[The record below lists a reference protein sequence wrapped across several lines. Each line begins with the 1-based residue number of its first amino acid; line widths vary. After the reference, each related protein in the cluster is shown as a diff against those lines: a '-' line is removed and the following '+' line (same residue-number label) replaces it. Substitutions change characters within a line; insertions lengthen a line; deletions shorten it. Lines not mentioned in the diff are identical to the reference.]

1 MQRKAGRVM
10 KSLQPGSP
18 GTKKWLKKYGSRLVR
33 VRYRVNPK
41 RNVRSTTVEIIV
53 EEAFYD
59 PTGYQ
64 NHKRAMS
71 NIRQSVE

>member
-1 MQRKAGRVM
+1 M
-10 KSLQPGSP
+10 KSLQLGSP
-18 GTKKWLKKYGSRLVR
+18 GTKKWLKKYGSRLVS
-33 VRYRVNPK
+33 VRDRANPN

-64 NHKRAMS
+64 NFKRAVF
-71 NIRQSVE
+71 NIRQSVK

>member
-18 GTKKWLKKYGSRLVR
+18 GTKKWLKQYGSRLVR
-33 VRYRVNPK
+33 ARYRVNPK

-71 NIRQSVE
+71 NIRQSAE

>member
-1 MQRKAGRVM
+1 
-10 KSLQPGSP
+10 
-18 GTKKWLKKYGSRLVR
+18 
-33 VRYRVNPK
+33 
-41 RNVRSTTVEIIV
+41 VEIIV

-64 NHKRAMS
+64 NYKLAMS

>member
-10 KSLQPGSP
+10 KSLRPGSP
-18 GTKKWLKKYGSRLVR
+18 GTKKWLKEYGSHLVS
-33 VRYRVNPK
+33 VRYRVNPN

-64 NHKRAMS
+64 NYQRAMS